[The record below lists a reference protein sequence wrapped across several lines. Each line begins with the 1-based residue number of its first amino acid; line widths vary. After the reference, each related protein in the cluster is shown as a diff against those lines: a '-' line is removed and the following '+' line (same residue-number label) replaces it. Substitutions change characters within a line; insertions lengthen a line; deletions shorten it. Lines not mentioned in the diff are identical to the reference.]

1 MKTRRERLEIMKDI
15 LTIVRTRRGKIR
27 KTKLMVVSN
36 LSFDMINFYLL
47 KLKEN
52 MNTETAKKMADERHK
67 FMELFLQE
75 FFDEWEGKK

>member
-1 MKTRRERLEIMKDI
+1 
-15 LTIVRTRRGKIR
+15 
-27 KTKLMVVSN
+27 
-36 LSFDMINFYLL
+36 L

-75 FFDEWEGKK
+75 FFDEWNGKK